1 MKQAHVKRGER
12 GCSSVVRALASNGNG
27 PSSIPGLGIVHLWI
41 LCVTKW
47 GNAASFGWDVK
58 PRSSLCST
66 PNMDYKNPD
75 VTEEEN
81 MWFVTPC
88 KHLEKRDTWAP
99 GSTPRTLF
107 QSRDLEQYNIK
118 KNTKQKKIWTNEP
131 YVLPTVKNIWVWAAL
146 FWF

>member
-1 MKQAHVKRGER
+1 MFLIFPRWGSS
-12 GCSSVVRALASNGNG
+12 CSLSEENLRLVFLKKLFLKEKKACR
-27 PSSIPGLGIVHLWI
+27 
-41 LCVTKW
+41 
-47 GNAASFGWDVK
+47 AASFGWDVK

-107 QSRDLEQYNIK
+107 QSRDLEQYNIQ
-118 KNTKQKKIWTNEP
+118 KNMKQKKIWTNEP